1 MDEEDNWDQTM
12 EANRIGGGGGGD
24 QLMELQCTC
33 EKMVEA
39 ATAVTLGKAAE
50 SSEAYAQIIFICQSR
65 KQWLT

>member
-1 MDEEDNWDQTM
+1 
-12 EANRIGGGGGGD
+12 
-24 QLMELQCTC
+24 MELQCTC